1 MSRYHRGWPRYVP
14 VAERRMKTAR
24 AAEKL
29 SKKGE
34 SLAPVRIDGRAIT
47 TTFWG
52 KAWSDNLEA
61 YRDYDNRLPRGR
73 TYVRNGSVIDLQ
85 IAPGEVRALVSGSEI
100 YRVKVTIETVNE
112 KAWRSIRR
120 DCAGQI
126 DSVVE
131 LLQGRFS
138 KGVMARLCRQDN
150 GLFPKPAE
158 IHFTCSCPDYAVMCK
173 HVAATLYG
181 VGARLD
187 ERPDLLF
194 RLRAVDENDLVAD
207 IGEALPASKAAPEAS
222 RVLQTEDMAALF
234 GIDIAA
240 PELTEMMEGKKK
252 PMGKARARRVPEP
265 ASVKKT
271 KPARATAK
279 RSGKKRA
286 SGKIGAGQIA
296 RAKLTSQENVER
308 PIPAKAA
315 TPDKSTR
322 VMAASAIPSARSRAK
337 PVAPRQP
344 EPQPIKWWLT
354 AKKNKA
360 NDTKLPP
367 KKRG

>member
-14 VAERRMKTAR
+14 VAERRMKAAR

-34 SLAPVRIDGRAIT
+34 IVAPVRIDGRAIA

-52 KAWSDNLEA
+52 KSWCDNLEA

-85 IAPGEVRALVSGSEI
+85 IAPGEVRALVSGSEL
-100 YRVKVTIETVNE
+100 YRVKVTVEAVNE
-112 KAWRSIRR
+112 KSWRSICH

-131 LLQGRFS
+131 VLQGRFS

-158 IHFTCSCPDYAVMCK
+158 IRFACSCPDHAMMCK

-187 ERPDLLF
+187 ERPALLF
-194 RLRAVDENDLVAD
+194 RLRAVDENDLVAG
-207 IGEALPASKAAPEAS
+207 IGEALPAAKAAPEAG
-222 RVLQTEDMAALF
+222 RVLQIEDMAALF

-240 PELTEMMEGKKK
+240 PELPETAEGKKK
-252 PMGKARARRVPEP
+252 RVDKSPLRS
-265 ASVKKT
+265 AK
-271 KPARATAK
+271 KPAAGKKAKPPRATAK
-279 RSGKKRA
+279 GAVKKRA
-286 SGKIGAGQIA
+286 RGTVGVGEI
-296 RAKLTSQENVER
+296 T
-308 PIPAKAA
+308 
-315 TPDKSTR
+315 
-322 VMAASAIPSARSRAK
+322 RAK
-337 PVAPRQP
+337 PAGKNSVKRPAPTTATTSSKPTRIKTVEAAPSTRSHTKPATPRQF
-344 EPQPIKWWLT
+344 EPQPIKWRRT
-354 AKKNKA
+354 AKKNKSS
-360 NDTKLPP
+360 DTNSP
-367 KKRG
+367 

>member
-14 VAERRMKTAR
+14 VAERRMKAAR

-34 SLAPVRIDGRAIT
+34 IVAPVRIDGRAIA

-52 KAWSDNLEA
+52 KSWCDNLEA

-85 IAPGEVRALVSGSEI
+85 IAPGEVRALVSGSEL
-100 YRVKVTIETVNE
+100 YRVKVTVEAVNE
-112 KAWRSIRR
+112 KSWRSICR

-131 LLQGRFS
+131 VLQGRFS

-158 IHFTCSCPDYAVMCK
+158 IRFACSCPDHAVMCK

-187 ERPDLLF
+187 ERPALLF
-194 RLRAVDENDLVAD
+194 RLRAVDENDLVAG
-207 IGEALPASKAAPEAS
+207 IGEALPASKAAPEAG
-222 RVLQTEDMAALF
+222 RVLQIEDMAALF

-240 PELTEMMEGKKK
+240 PELPETAEGKKK
-252 PMGKARARRVPEP
+252 RVGKSPLRSAQ
-265 ASVKKT
+265 
-271 KPARATAK
+271 KPAAGKKAKPPRATAK
-279 RSGKKRA
+279 SAVKKRA
-286 SGKIGAGQIA
+286 RGKIGVGEI
-296 RAKLTSQENVER
+296 T
-308 PIPAKAA
+308 
-315 TPDKSTR
+315 
-322 VMAASAIPSARSRAK
+322 RAK
-337 PVAPRQP
+337 PAGKKSVKRPAPTTATTPSKPTRIKAAEAAPSTRSHAKPATPRQSK
-344 EPQPIKWWLT
+344 PQPIKWRRT
-354 AKKNKA
+354 AKKNKSS
-360 NDTKLPP
+360 DTKSP
-367 KKRG
+367 KIRD